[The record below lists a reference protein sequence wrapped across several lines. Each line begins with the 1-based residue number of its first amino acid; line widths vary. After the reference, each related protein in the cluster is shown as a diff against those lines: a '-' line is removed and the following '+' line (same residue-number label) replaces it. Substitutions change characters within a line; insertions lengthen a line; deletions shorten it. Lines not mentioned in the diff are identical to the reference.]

1 MIVARPRGFE
11 PLNLMLV
18 RGPTAPLCWPQMG
31 DSEVHRSLQLLID
44 LVEVKLST
52 KLARR
57 AQ

>member
-1 MIVARPRGFE
+1 
-11 PLNLMLV
+11 
-18 RGPTAPLCWPQMG
+18 MG